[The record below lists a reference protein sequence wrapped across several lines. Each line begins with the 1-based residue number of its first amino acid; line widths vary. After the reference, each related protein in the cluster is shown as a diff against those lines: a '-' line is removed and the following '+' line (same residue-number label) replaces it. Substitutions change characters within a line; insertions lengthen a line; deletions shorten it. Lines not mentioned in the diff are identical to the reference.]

1 MNTKKQIDHNK
12 TILFLS
18 VIVLGFIGILIRIP
32 GLNRVGGDM
41 VECLIPWYDSIAPTN
56 GIYSLRNYTGNYG
69 MPYVTIL
76 WFLHFFPGQTHIKIK
91 AVSIIF
97 EYICAVSVG
106 LLSSHFFQG
115 HKKTIAFIC
124 GFGLTLFYPVLII
137 NGAWW
142 GQCDAIYSSFVIL
155 AIYAFFKDKPVLASI
170 FLGCALA
177 FKFQA
182 IFIIP
187 FVILLYYFRR
197 RFSVINLIL
206 VPITVEILYIPAIIA
221 GYSPLSPIT
230 IYADQA
236 GYYPEMY
243 MYYPGLWSFFW
254 RWSDYE
260 RFHIPAISIVIM
272 AYALIFLI
280 LLRRRNDLND
290 RNWMEIAFLTSL
302 IGVYFLPAMHERY
315 GIIAELIAIIYA
327 IIHPKRS
334 WTSLF
339 LWASITWTVMQPMF
353 LGRWPEHKKCAMGL
367 LIIIISL
374 ITFFIY
380 DLRTDNTEI
389 SYSGHY
395 KFRSEKISAPETKLL
410 VFLDK
415 YAFIPAYIIVFI
427 LFVYSG
433 RSVISVTLPDYLS
446 DLGFSVNNVHTPLY
460 FLYIRLL
467 NLISSAIG
475 TNTYLILA
483 ISSMGAAILSSLIW
497 TGVLLLRN
505 KNLDLSFP
513 LAYILM
519 PATLLYSHIGKY
531 QDGIAF
537 LLIGIAMII
546 YYTPNSDQKK
556 KSIPFI
562 MGILFGIAASLLPYS
577 AILIIGL
584 LLTDHFEGK
593 GFDTKHITLLIL
605 TVISAIV
612 MLAFIGPVIG
622 MSVSESFKSL
632 VLSFS
637 TNGALLT
644 PLCLF
649 LLIKANKNDKFIPV
663 LLLTGYIS
671 LINFGLYMHIV
682 DSFLWF

>member
-1 MNTKKQIDHNK
+1 
-12 TILFLS
+12 
-18 VIVLGFIGILIRIP
+18 
-32 GLNRVGGDM
+32 M

-155 AIYAFFKDKPVLASI
+155 AIYAFFKNKPALASI
-170 FLGCALA
+170 FLGCAMA

-187 FVILLYYFRR
+187 FIILFYYFRR
-197 RFSVINLIL
+197 RFSVLNLIL
-206 VPITVEILYIPAIIA
+206 IPITVEILYIPAIIA

-230 IYADQA
+230 IYAEQA

-254 RWSDYE
+254 RWSDYD
-260 RFHIPAISIVIM
+260 RFHIPAISIVIT

-280 LLRRRNDLND
+280 LLHRRKDLSD
-290 RNWMEIAFLTSL
+290 RNWIELAFLTSL

-334 WTSLF
+334 WTSLY
-339 LWASITWTVMQPMF
+339 LWASITWTVIQPMF
-353 LGRWPEHKKCAMGL
+353 MNRWPEHKKCAMGL
-367 LIIIISL
+367 MIIIISL
-374 ITFFIY
+374 IIFFLCDI
-380 DLRTDNTEI
+380 RKDNTEI
-389 SYSGHY
+389 SHLEKY
-395 KFRSEKISAPETKLL
+395 KFRPERISTPEIKLL
-410 VFLDK
+410 DFLDK
-415 YAFIPAYIIVFI
+415 YAFIPAYIIVFF
-427 LFVYSG
+427 LFIYSG

-446 DLGFSVNNVHTPLY
+446 DMGFSVNNVHTPLY
-460 FLYIRLL
+460 FLYIRFL
-467 NLISSAIG
+467 NLISTETG
-475 TNTYLILA
+475 TNTYLFLA
-483 ISSMGAAILSSLIW
+483 ISSMGSAILSALIW
-497 TGVLLLRN
+497 VGLLQLRN
-505 KNLDLSFP
+505 NTFNVSFP
-513 LAYILM
+513 IAYILM
-519 PATLLYSHIGKY
+519 PTTLIYSHIGKS

-537 LLIGIAMII
+537 LLIGIAMMIH
-546 YYTPNSDQKK
+546 YRTASNQNK
-556 KSIPFI
+556 KSIPLI
-562 MGILFGIAASLLPYS
+562 MGILFGLATSLLPYCI
-577 AILIIGL
+577 ILIIGL
-584 LLTDHFEGK
+584 LLTDHLEKKRISAKNIGPM
-593 GFDTKHITLLIL
+593 IL
-605 TVISAIV
+605 TAVLVMVILS
-612 MLAFIGPVIG
+612 FIGPVIG
-622 MSVSESFKSL
+622 MPISESFKSF
-632 VLSFS
+632 VLSFR
-637 TNGALLT
+637 TNSALLT
-644 PLCLF
+644 PICLL
-649 LLIKANKNDKFIPV
+649 LLIKSYNNGKFIPA
-663 LLLTGYIS
+663 LLFAEYIS
-671 LINFGLYMHIV
+671 LINFGLYMNIV